1 MKKTTGRGAALKK
14 SDGLRATGGVLLL
27 LLLGKGLSFAA
38 NQAYLSYFG
47 AQNAQLNIFSWA
59 IQVPNYLFQ
68 AVGTALVSVAVP
80 VYASLQTQKST
91 GEAGRF
97 ASDLLTA
104 CAALTA
110 ILCAAGLA
118 VSGLLPQLTGF
129 ADQNYAALCLRIVM
143 PTLLCYGI
151 VYILQGV
158 LQTNGRYRTAA
169 AVNLP
174 AGALTLAYLA
184 LGAERFGVTGL
195 AVTAAA
201 AAALQIGMLAL
212 PAHRLGLRWRP
223 ARFWENAA
231 LRAAARRSLPVLF
244 GALAYQ
250 LNLFCNHT
258 LLSKLAPTAVS
269 LSQFVQA
276 VVVGA
281 VGVLTAA
288 VNSVAFPELSK
299 LAAQDETALF
309 RRRLRGS
316 LALVGGVLL
325 AAAAAMAALGLPVLR
340 LLARYGQWTAQDV
353 ATEYAFLLA
362 TAPCAVF
369 LGLKELADRAL
380 FALHETR
387 PSAWANALI
396 LCVNFPLAWI
406 FGRISPLA
414 VPLSWSAA
422 VAAGTVFLLL
432 RLRKRLKG
440 GAA

>member
-1 MKKTTGRGAALKK
+1 MKKF
-14 SDGLRATGGVLLL
+14 DGLWATGGVLLL
-27 LLLGKGLSFAA
+27 LLLGKCLSFAA

-47 AQNAQLNIFSWA
+47 AQDARLNVFSWA

-80 VYASLQTQKST
+80 VYASMRAT
-91 GEAGRF
+91 GKRDEAGRF

-104 CAALTA
+104 CAALTL
-110 ILCAAGLA
+110 ILCAVGLA
-118 VSGLLPQLTGF
+118 LSGVLPRLTGF
-129 ADQNYAALCLRIVM
+129 ADRNYAALCLRIAM
-143 PTLLCYGI
+143 PALLCYGI
-151 VYILQGV
+151 IYILQGV
-158 LQTNGRYRTAA
+158 LQTNGRFRTAA

-174 AGALTLAYLA
+174 GGLLILAYLA
-184 LGAERFGVTGL
+184 LGAKRFGVTGL
-195 AVTAAA
+195 AVTVVGGL
-201 AAALQIGMLAL
+201 ALQIAMLAL

-223 ARFWENAA
+223 ARFWESAA
-231 LRAAARRSLPVLF
+231 LCAAARRSLPVLF

-250 LNLFCNHT
+250 FDLFCNHT
-258 LLSKLAPTAVS
+258 LLSKLAPSAVS
-269 LSQFVQA
+269 LSQFVQT

-288 VNSVAFPELSK
+288 VNSVAFPELSN
-299 LAAQDETALF
+299 LAACGRTETF
-309 RRRLRGS
+309 RKSLRAK

-340 LLARYGQWTAQDV
+340 FLARRGQWTAQDV

-380 FALHETR
+380 FALQETR

-396 LCVNFPLAWI
+396 LCVNLPLAWI

-414 VPLSWSAA
+414 VPLAWSAG

-432 RLRKRLKG
+432 RLRMRLKG

>member
-1 MKKTTGRGAALKK
+1 MKKL
-14 SDGLRATGGVLLL
+14 DGLRATGSVLLL
-27 LLLGKGLSFAA
+27 LLLGKCLSFAA

-47 AQNAQLNIFSWA
+47 AQDARLNIFSWA
-59 IQVPNYLFQ
+59 MQVPSYLFQ

-80 VYASLQTQKST
+80 VYASLRAT
-91 GEAGRF
+91 GKPDEAGRF

-104 CAALTA
+104 CAALTLL
-110 ILCAAGLA
+110 LCAAGLA
-118 VSGLLPQLTGF
+118 LSGVLPRLTGF
-129 ADQNYAALCLRIVM
+129 ADRNYAALCLRIAM
-143 PTLLCYGI
+143 PALLCYGV

-174 AGALTLAYLA
+174 GGILILLYLA

-195 AVTAAA
+195 AVTVVGGL
-201 AAALQIGMLAL
+201 ALQIGILAL
-212 PAHRLGLRWRP
+212 PAHRAGLRWRP

-231 LRAAARRSLPVLF
+231 LCAAAQRSLPVLF

-250 LNLFCNHT
+250 FNLFCNHT
-258 LLSKLAPTAVS
+258 MLSRLAPTAVS
-269 LSQFVQA
+269 LSQFVQTLVVSA
-276 VVVGA
+276 VS
-281 VGVLTAA
+281 VLTAA
-288 VNSVAFPELSK
+288 VNAVAFPALSA
-299 LAAQDETALF
+299 LAARGETALF
-309 RRRLRGS
+309 RKQLRIK
-316 LALVGGVLL
+316 LAAVVGILL

-340 LLARYGQWTAQDV
+340 FLAQHGQWTAQDV

-362 TAPCAVF
+362 TAPCMVF

-387 PSAWANALI
+387 PSAWANILI
-396 LCVNFPLAWI
+396 LCVNLPLSLV

-422 VAAGTVFLLL
+422 VAAGTVLLLL
-432 RLRKRLKG
+432 RLQKCLKG
-440 GAA
+440 GTA